1 MSHTKMNRIDQYD
14 QENADALRGI
24 WFLGDIHAEY
34 KHLASTL
41 LHSQRA
47 QNWLC
52 FWGILT
58 TIFGHSVSRWNR
70 FAGIFPT

>member
-1 MSHTKMNRIDQYD
+1 MSNANMNQIDQYD
-14 QENADALRGI
+14 QEHADALRGI

-47 QNWLC
+47 PNWLV
-52 FWGILT
+52 FLG
-58 TIFGHSVSRWNR
+58 GY
-70 FAGIFPT
+70 